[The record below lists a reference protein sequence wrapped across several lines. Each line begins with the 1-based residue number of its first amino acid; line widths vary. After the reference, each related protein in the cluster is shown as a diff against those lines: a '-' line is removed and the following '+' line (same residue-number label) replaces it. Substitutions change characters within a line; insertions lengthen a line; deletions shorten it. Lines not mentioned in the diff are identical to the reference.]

1 MTGNQFPRSFLRD
14 GDVLDDWAIIEP
26 YIDKLRDM
34 PIESARAL
42 DKWLV
47 ALSEVA
53 AAVHEVG
60 TDRYI
65 KMTCQ
70 TDDQARKAAY
80 LDFIENIE
88 PKCKPRM
95 HELNVKYAECPASR
109 DLPRERFAVL
119 DRSIRAEVDVFR
131 EENVALQV
139 EEAKLEQSYQE
150 VCGAQ
155 TVQFDGKEQTLPQ
168 LAVYAEK
175 TDRSTRQRAWEVET
189 ERRLADREKLEDIF
203 DELIALRHR
212 MAQNADC
219 TDYREY
225 AFKVKQRFDYTPE
238 DCVAFHLAVERSAV
252 PVMRAAQRQRRESLG
267 VQPLRP
273 WDLSVDVKGRPP
285 FAPFSTVDELCMK
298 VSRIFHRVHP
308 DLGAQ
313 FDEMNA
319 KAYLDLASR
328 KGKAPG
334 GYQATYE
341 EARHPFI
348 FMNAVG
354 VNGDVSTMIHEGG
367 HAFHQFAAR
376 HDDLMAY
383 RSSPIEFAEVASF
396 GMEMLTLDL
405 LDEFYDEQDAAR
417 AKRRKLEGIITLL
430 PWVATIDAFQHFLYT
445 NPHHTRDQRRA
456 HWLGLVDR
464 FGGVADYNGY
474 EEARAFGWQRQLH
487 LFEVPFYYIEYG
499 IAKLGALQVWRN
511 AMDDREDA
519 VRRYREALALGGS
532 KPLPELFETAG
543 AAFDFSE
550 KTVGPLVELVGRELE
565 KLPV

>member
-1 MTGNQFPRSFLRD
+1 MSGKQFPRSFLRD
-14 GDVLDDWAIIEP
+14 GDVLDDWAKIEP

-42 DKWLV
+42 DEWLV
-47 ALSEVA
+47 AVSEVA

-70 TDDQARKAAY
+70 TDDDARKAAY

-88 PKCKPRM
+88 PKYKPRM
-95 HELNVKYAECPASR
+95 HELNVKYAECPVSR

-131 EENVALQV
+131 EQNVALQV
-139 EEAKLEQSYQE
+139 EEAKLEQAYQE

-175 TDRSTRQRAWEVET
+175 TDRDTRQRAWEVET

-203 DELIALRHR
+203 DKLIGLRHR

-225 AFKVKQRFDYTPE
+225 AFKVKQRFDYTAE
-238 DCVAFHLAVERSAV
+238 DCIAFHLAVERSAV

-285 FAPFSTVDELCMK
+285 FAPFSTVDELCTK
-298 VSRIFHRVHP
+298 VSRIFHRVHA

-341 EARHPFI
+341 EGRHPFI

-376 HDDLMAY
+376 HDDLLAY

-405 LDEFYDEQDAAR
+405 LDEFYDERDAAR

-445 NPHHTRDQRRA
+445 NPRHTREERRA
-456 HWLGLVDR
+456 HWLSLVDR
-464 FGGVADYNGY
+464 FGGIADYSGY

-511 AMDDREDA
+511 AMDDREGA